1 MIKNFLLKQFK
12 SKWSKGFILPFT
24 MLIATLVLFIVM
36 SSMTLLSKQM
46 YFSRLYKQSQ
56 IAYYSADDAMACT
69 VMIDDLYVGDDGLGI
84 FPSDKDLSPAGVTT
98 YMDGVLT
105 QLKYRDPVFSSVNAL
120 TDIKC
125 AQVLIFDT
133 ASTSKFAV
141 DPLNYQYHYLNATNS
156 QPEIEEGKSVSYF
169 MKMPIDATTY
179 RCAKVTVNKTP
190 SFRQIISQGYANCD
204 SNGGAVE
211 RAVVN
216 ETIAQ

>member
-1 MIKNFLLKQFK
+1 MMKNIFLQQKK
-12 SKWSKGFILPFT
+12 AKMWKGFILPFT
-24 MLIATLVLFIVM
+24 MLITTIVLFITT

-56 IAYYSADDAMACT
+56 IAYYAADDAMACT

-84 FPSDKDLSPAGVTT
+84 FPSDKDLSLTGVTS

-105 QLKYRDPVFSSVNAL
+105 QLKYRDPVFSSVSSL
-120 TDIKC
+120 TDIRC
-125 AQVLIFDT
+125 AQALIFDT
-133 ASTSKFAV
+133 ASTSKFTV
-141 DPLNYQYHYLNATNS
+141 NPNYIYRYTDPVSYLPAT
-156 QPEIEEGKSVSYF
+156 EEGKSISYF

-179 RCAKVTVNKTP
+179 RCAKITVNKTP

-204 SNGGAVE
+204 TNGGAVE

-216 ETIAQ
+216 ETVAQ